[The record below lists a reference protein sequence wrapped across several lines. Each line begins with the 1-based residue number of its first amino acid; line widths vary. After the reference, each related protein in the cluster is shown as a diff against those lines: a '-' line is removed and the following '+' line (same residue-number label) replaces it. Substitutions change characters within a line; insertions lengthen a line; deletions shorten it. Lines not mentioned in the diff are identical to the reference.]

1 MDLPCPGFVSLEAS
15 AAFVDVVVVAGIE
28 QRQVVEVD
36 GAVAAE
42 PFVEVVCLAPA
53 GWPVAARPYAAPV
66 AYDEGPLPG

>member
-15 AAFVDVVVVAGIE
+15 AAFVDVVVVAGTE

-36 GAVAAE
+36 GAVAVE

-53 GWPVAARPYAAPV
+53 GRPVAARPYAAPV
-66 AYDEGPLPG
+66 AYDAGPLPG